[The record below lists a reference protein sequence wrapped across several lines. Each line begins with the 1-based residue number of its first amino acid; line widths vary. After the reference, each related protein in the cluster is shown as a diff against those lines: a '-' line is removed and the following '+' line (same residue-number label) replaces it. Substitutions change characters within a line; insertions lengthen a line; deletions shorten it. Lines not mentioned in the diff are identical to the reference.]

1 MCVRV
6 SDWNGVFSGGEL
18 LSTDEGEENCYS
30 LLLANDSVLCSLLYN
45 SVSSIIHIVEVT
57 RSTGHNNDNVKV
69 GWKRSSCLLA
79 IRPLTKMSHSG
90 TD

>member
-1 MCVRV
+1 MFV
-6 SDWNGVFSGGEL
+6 SVTGMVYFLGGEL
-18 LSTDEGEENCYS
+18 LSTDER
-30 LLLANDSVLCSLLYN
+30 NDSVLCSLLYN